1 MGGEY
6 GATSAVAGRQR
17 STRLLAVLCH
27 GHVIVLQFG
36 TRQTRSGKR
45 ENGKPQA
52 DYGLHIFLANGL
64 GETWRSASK
73 EAAAGVVLIA
83 LAKNAELKN
92 FLNSNGWKLVVSF
105 VRSNPYIAKNLSPR
119 TMDEIFT
126 YQQAIRAPM
135 LATC

>member
-1 MGGEY
+1 MARPRPSRADCVQLDFLLFV
-6 GATSAVAGRQR
+6 ATGMLPSFNSALVKRC
-17 STRLLAVLCH
+17 LANEKMANHKQIMDC
-27 GHVIVLQFG
+27 IF
-36 TRQTRSGKR
+36 
-45 ENGKPQA
+45 
-52 DYGLHIFLANGL
+52 FLANGL

-73 EAAAGVVLIA
+73 EVAAGMVLIA

-105 VRSNPYIAKNLSPR
+105 VRCNPYIAKNLSPR

-126 YQQAIRAPM
+126 YQQAIPAPM